1 MLILIEVPVE
11 NVIFDVMTSILLSV
25 TNDLATDQR
34 VHRVATTLTK
44 NGAKVTLVGRLL
56 KNSLPLNRGYK
67 TYRMRLLFTKGPFF
81 YAEYNVRLFLY
92 LAFSRVDILVANDLD
107 TLPANY
113 LVSVLRRKKIVYDTH
128 EYFCGVPELQDRKLV
143 QAIWRKIEQF
153 IFPRL
158 IYIYTVN
165 ISIALLYEEEYG
177 KKIDIVRNVPMRIER
192 DNWPGRSDLGLPEDK
207 KIILLQGAGI
217 NINRGAEEALRAVL
231 YLNNV
236 ILLIIGGGDVINT
249 LKMMASEMELGEK
262 VIFKPKMP
270 YDELICYTRLADIG
284 LSLDKDTNINYRY
297 SLPNKLFD
305 YIQAQIPVLCSN
317 LVEVVNVVNT
327 WQIGKIV
334 ESHEPKYLASI
345 IREMLENIHQI
356 NMWKKNLAKAAEE
369 LCWEKE
375 EQMLM
380 GIYGKLI
387 SPVKDVRNMKI
398 V

>member
-11 NVIFDVMTSILLSV
+11 NVIFGVMTNIILSV

-34 VHRVATTLTK
+34 VHRVATTLIK
-44 NGAKVTLVGRLL
+44 NGANVTLVGRLL
-56 KNSLPLNRGYK
+56 KNSLPLNRDYK
-67 TYRMRLLFTKGPFF
+67 TYRMRLLFTKGPLF

-92 LAFSRVDILVANDLD
+92 LSFSKVDILVANDLD
-107 TLPANY
+107 TLPASY
-113 LVSVLRRKKIVYDTH
+113 LVSVLRRKKLVYDAH
-128 EYFCGVPELQDRKLV
+128 EYFCGVPELQHRKLV
-143 QAIWRKIEQF
+143 QAMWRKIEQF

-158 IYIYTVN
+158 TDIYTVN
-165 ISIALLYEEEYG
+165 SSIALLYKEEYG
-177 KKIDIVRNVPMRIER
+177 KIIGIVRNVPIRIER
-192 DNWPGRSDLGLPEDK
+192 DNWPGRSDLGLPDEK

-217 NINRGAEEALRAVL
+217 NKNRGAEEALRAVP

-236 ILLIIGGGDVINT
+236 VLLIIGGGDVINN
-249 LKMMASEMELGEK
+249 LKTMTSEMGLGEK

-270 YDELICYTRLADIG
+270 YDELMCYTRLADIG

-305 YIQAQIPVLCSN
+305 YIQAKIPVLCSN

-327 WQIGKIV
+327 WQIGRIADG
-334 ESHEPKYLASI
+334 HEPKYLATMI
-345 IREMLENIHQI
+345 CEMLENEYQI
-356 NMWKKNLAKAAEE
+356 NIWKKNLAKAAEE

-375 EQMLM
+375 EKVLM
-380 GIYGKLI
+380 GIYGKLL
-387 SPVKDVRNMKI
+387 SPKLDVPNMKN